1 MFFSLLCV
9 KLSAVSQL
17 LLAPAMSTPE
27 AVFKELQDRF
37 DYDEAIARE
46 ILASGVT
53 SLSEFRFYCSNEEDV
68 VKTFVTPI
76 TGQDKPRLQAARV
89 KRAWSSIVQAEKA
102 RDASQVEGVPLEEDE
117 CLPASTL
124 SSMKEVFWKRYH
136 WLPPPEQQPS
146 DKLLSKLSRALQ
158 KKNLEVMNM
167 FQVRTLANQRVATS
181 KRRKVAPMVWVGEPA
196 DEEQA
201 VQEDCASYLE
211 CLFVYMVALAMAG
224 AGLILPAPTEAE
236 SLATLSHDYVEFP
249 LDWPGSTIFGQRRP
263 ARRLVSA

>member
-1 MFFSLLCV
+1 
-9 KLSAVSQL
+9 
-17 LLAPAMSTPE
+17 MSTPE

-146 DKLLSKLSRALQ
+146 DYRHLHS
-158 KKNLEVMNM
+158 V
-167 FQVRTLANQRVATS
+167 
-181 KRRKVAPMVWVGEPA
+181 P
-196 DEEQA
+196 
-201 VQEDCASYLE
+201 
-211 CLFVYMVALAMAG
+211 
-224 AGLILPAPTEAE
+224 
-236 SLATLSHDYVEFP
+236 FP
-249 LDWPGSTIFGQRRP
+249 F
-263 ARRLVSA
+263 A